1 MRAKIFCLT
10 MAALLCAVLCGCNG
24 AEHEL
29 SEGTYA
35 IYVDSIGVSPSITF
49 DLTENTFEFMYNPV
63 LSYIPRGTISMENGI
78 VTATT
83 DDGEEIYIFEIKDDG
98 TIAFIQE
105 GSSEVETYERM
116 TRVVDGTEFYFAGE

>member
-1 MRAKIFCLT
+1 MPFMWIQLEF
-10 MAALLCAVLCGCNG
+10 
-24 AEHEL
+24 
-29 SEGTYA
+29 
-35 IYVDSIGVSPSITF
+35 SPSITF

-63 LSYIPRGTISMENGI
+63 LSYIPRGTISMEDGI

-83 DDGEEIYIFEIKDDG
+83 DDGEEIYILEIKDDG